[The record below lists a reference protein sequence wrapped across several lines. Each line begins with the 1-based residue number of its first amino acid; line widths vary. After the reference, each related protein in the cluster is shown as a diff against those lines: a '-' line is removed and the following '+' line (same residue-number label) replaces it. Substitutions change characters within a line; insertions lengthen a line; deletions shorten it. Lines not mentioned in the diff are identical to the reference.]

1 MVNVSKAIL
10 AVVHDYKN
18 RATETKPEGIFFRI
32 TFQRKRKY
40 FPTGIKILARQWD
53 NQTQRIIFH
62 PDAPMLNRQ
71 LEEQRAQC
79 LRRLRRQRKAHLALA
94 LKRSPN

>member
-53 NQTQRIIFH
+53 N
-62 PDAPMLNRQ
+62 
-71 LEEQRAQC
+71 
-79 LRRLRRQRKAHLALA
+79 
-94 LKRSPN
+94 